1 MSNHIITVSHVS
13 KSFKQKQALRDVS
26 LTIDPHQVYG
36 FSGANG
42 SGKSVLF
49 KTILG
54 FIKPSK
60 GSVIVEGKRIRTDVT
75 FAENIGFSM
84 QEYGLLPDK
93 TGLENIQLLQLIDSK
108 ANNTAEELLVYV
120 GLDPTLTQKV
130 KDYSLGMNQRLL
142 IAAALVGNHDILIF
156 DEPTNALDDDGQLF
170 LIKLIAD
177 LKQQGKTILLSSHDG
192 VFLNKVSDHV
202 FKMRD
207 GQLVEN
213 A

>member
-1 MSNHIITVSHVS
+1 MVDNVISVNHVS
-13 KSFKQKQALRDVS
+13 KKFKNKQALDDIS
-26 LTIDPHQVYG
+26 LTIQPNNIYG
-36 FSGANG
+36 FSGPNG

-54 FIKPSK
+54 FIKPTT
-60 GSVIVEGKRIRTDVT
+60 GEVIVENKVIRKDTT

-93 TGLENIQLLQLIDSK
+93 TGFENIELLSLIDDDSEL
-108 ANNTAEELLVYV
+108 TTEELLQYV
-120 GLDPTLTQKV
+120 GLNPKTTQKV

-156 DEPTNALDDDGQLF
+156 DEPTNALDEEGQQF
-170 LIKLIAD
+170 LIQLLSD
-177 LKQQGKTILLSSHDG
+177 LKSKGKTILLSSHDG
-192 VFLNKVSDHV
+192 VFLQNVSDHI

-207 GQLVEN
+207 GKLIE

>member
-1 MSNHIITVSHVS
+1 MVNDVISVNHVS
-13 KSFKQKQALRDVS
+13 KKFKNKQALDDIN
-26 LTIDPHQVYG
+26 LTIQPNKIYG
-36 FSGANG
+36 FSGPNG

-54 FIKPSK
+54 FIKPTTGEVVVENK
-60 GSVIVEGKRIRTDVT
+60 VIRKDTT

-93 TGLENIQLLQLIDSK
+93 TGLENIELLSLIDSES
-108 ANNTAEELLVYV
+108 ALTTAELLKYV
-120 GLDPTLTQKV
+120 GLDPTITQKV

-156 DEPTNALDDDGQLF
+156 DEPSNALDDDGQQF
-170 LIKLIAD
+170 LIQLLSD
-177 LKQQGKTILLSSHDG
+177 LKSKGKTILLSSHDG
-192 VFLNKVSDHV
+192 VFLENVSDHI

-207 GQLVEN
+207 GKLIE

>member
-1 MSNHIITVSHVS
+1 MVDNVISVNHVS
-13 KSFKQKQALRDVS
+13 KKFKNKQALDDIS
-26 LTIDPHQVYG
+26 LTIQPNNIYG
-36 FSGANG
+36 FSGPNG

-54 FIKPSK
+54 FIKPTT
-60 GSVIVEGKRIRTDVT
+60 GEVIVENKVIRKDTT

-93 TGLENIQLLQLIDSK
+93 TGFENIELLSLIDDDSDL
-108 ANNTAEELLVYV
+108 TTEELLQYV
-120 GLDPTLTQKV
+120 GLNPKTTQKV

-156 DEPTNALDDDGQLF
+156 DEPTNALDDEGQQF
-170 LIKLIAD
+170 LIQLLSD
-177 LKQQGKTILLSSHDG
+177 LKSKGKTILLSSHDG
-192 VFLNKVSDHV
+192 VFLQNVSDHI

-207 GQLVEN
+207 GKLIE